1 MLPGRNRKSI
11 FDNAPAAALDYEIAQ
26 EKAAAL
32 GRLGR
37 RLEGALLAL
46 AQFDQ
51 AHAMTDE
58 ADPPQRR
65 VLVADAGQALW
76 HFVVQ
81 REACGLRDSR
91 QVMRDYRV
99 PPEVQY
105 LMGISDQASGIR
117 RVTGVKKS

>member
-1 MLPGRNRKSI
+1 MTAEPKSRL
-11 FDNAPAAALDYEIAQ
+11 DKTPAAALDYEIVQ

-37 RLEGALLAL
+37 RLERALLAL

-51 AHAMTDE
+51 DE
-58 ADPPQRR
+58 AEHSEARLRQRR
-65 VLVADAGQALW
+65 ALVADAGEALW
-76 HFVVQ
+76 YFMVQ

-99 PPEVQY
+99 PVEVQY
-105 LMGISDQASGIR
+105 RMGVSTHR
-117 RVTGVKKS
+117 

>member
-1 MLPGRNRKSI
+1 MTGDPKSQW
-11 FDNAPAAALDYEIAQ
+11 DKTPAAALDYEIVQ

-37 RLEGALLAL
+37 RLERALLAL

-51 AHAMTDE
+51 GEGQHSE
-58 ADPPQRR
+58 ASRQQRR
-65 VLVADAGQALW
+65 ALVAEAGEALW
-76 HFVVQ
+76 YFMVQ

-99 PPEVQY
+99 PVEVQY
-105 LMGISDQASGIR
+105 RMGISTR
-117 RVTGVKKS
+117 R

>member
-1 MLPGRNRKSI
+1 MTAEPKSRV
-11 FDNAPAAALDYEIAQ
+11 DKTPSAALDYEIVQ

-37 RLEGALLAL
+37 RLECALLAL

-51 AHAMTDE
+51 GE
-58 ADPPQRR
+58 AEHSEGRLRERR
-65 VLVADAGQALW
+65 ALIADAGEALW
-76 HFVVQ
+76 YFMVQ

-99 PPEVQY
+99 PIEVQY
-105 LMGISDQASGIR
+105 RM
-117 RVTGVKKS
+117 GVKTTKEIKGLECQTR

>member
-1 MLPGRNRKSI
+1 MIRGHDRKSML
-11 FDNAPAAALDYEIAQ
+11 DKTPAAALDYEIAQ
-26 EKAAAL
+26 EMAAAL

-37 RLEGALLAL
+37 RLERALLAL

-51 AHAMTDE
+51 ANPAHSETRT
-58 ADPPQRR
+58 QHRR
-65 VLVADAGQALW
+65 VLAADAGDALW

-105 LMGISDQASGIR
+105 RMGVSGIR
-117 RVTGVKKS
+117 DQ